1 MAHSLINKLLVTIRT
16 FCWVITGDVER
27 LLILMVY
34 GRALQAAADR
44 LFAWTTLLRLRGD
57 DGQKEVVS
65 QSWPLL
71 PVPTGV
77 IPRLLLHRGNA
88 QLKQLHGDDVCLCLY
103 RSLDRGINRKGR
115 KPCIQ
120 YSLAFKAVTLEGFS
134 EPIDWTRSDKFY
146 PWRWKYA
153 IGDLWEEMVC
163 VCTSQYVEKVFVPYV
178 LHIFLH
184 LNFIT
189 GVRLN
194 KKTQNAI
201 FKPRFN

>member
-1 MAHSLINKLLVTIRT
+1 MAHSLINKLLVTIRA
-16 FCWVITGDVER
+16 FCRVITGDVER

-44 LFAWTTLLRLRGD
+44 LFAWTALLRLRGD

-103 RSLDRGINRKGR
+103 RCLDRGLIAKGG
-115 KPCIQ
+115 
-120 YSLAFKAVTLEGFS
+120 SLVFNTPSLSKLWPLRVS
-134 EPIDWTRSDKFY
+134 VHPDWTRSDKFY

-153 IGDLWEEMVC
+153 IRDLGEEMVC

-178 LHIFLH
+178 LHIFY
-184 LNFIT
+184 T
-189 GVRLN
+189 
-194 KKTQNAI
+194 
-201 FKPRFN
+201 